1 MYLKLE
7 CIDSSTKKFYDT
19 LKNYQDD
26 AGFDLY
32 CTKREVVP
40 AKALS
45 HKIFLGVKAS
55 LHNISPVFV
64 ESVSKPFMLVPRS
77 SMGSKTPLRL
87 SNSIGIVDAGYRGEL
102 IAVVDNMSDNDF
114 VIERGDRLIQ
124 IVPFGGES
132 VKQVLLD
139 CVDTFSKRGV
149 NGFGSTGR

>member
-1 MYLKLE
+1 MSNTLKLE
-7 CIDSSTKKFYDT
+7 FINSNTKQFYNNV
-19 LKNYQDD
+19 KNFQDD

-32 CTKREVVP
+32 CTKSEVIP

-55 LHNISPVFV
+55 LRNNDN
-64 ESVSKPFMLVPRS
+64 KPFMLVPRS

-102 IAVVDNMSDNDF
+102 IAVVDNVSNYDYF
-114 VIERGDRLIQ
+114 IETGDRLIQ
-124 IVPFGGES
+124 IVPFDGNG
-132 VKQVLLD
+132 VNKVLFGN
-139 CVDTFSKRGV
+139 VDTTDRGV